1 MNERT
6 LRTAYVIIALGI
18 WERRKTP
25 DGGMKQKRR
34 SRPGGEK
41 MERWRGPGRNAKQ
54 PKEGRKEGRGQRKRG
69 GNPWAGTTKTKKN
82 NGLARIRTADTGFK
96 VLGANHY
103 TTRPL
108 LARLDLP

>member
-1 MNERT
+1 
-6 LRTAYVIIALGI
+6 
-18 WERRKTP
+18 
-25 DGGMKQKRR
+25 
-34 SRPGGEK
+34 
-41 MERWRGPGRNAKQ
+41 MEGPGAKCEATKGR
-54 PKEGRKEGRGQRKRG
+54 KEGRKEGRKGTEEEG
-69 GNPWAGTTKTKKN
+69 GKPVGGDNNNKKK